1 MESEHLQQQLA
12 QLHAELADAPQIDPQ
27 VRELLVKVM
36 ADIAPLVER
45 PPAQA
50 RVEPPEA
57 SSVADRLE
65 AVAVQFEVGHPALA
79 TSVRRF
85 LDMLVKAGL

>member
-45 PPAQA
+45 PPA
-50 RVEPPEA
+50 
-57 SSVADRLE
+57 
-65 AVAVQFEVGHPALA
+65 
-79 TSVRRF
+79 
-85 LDMLVKAGL
+85 